1 MAIFGVGNVVLIL
14 SILCNVV
21 PSLGTKYTVGD
32 TSGWALSG
40 DYGSWASGKT
50 FKVGDSLVF
59 NYPSGHTVDEVS
71 GSDYKS
77 CSGANSISTDS
88 SGATTIPLKTA
99 GKHYFICSVPGHC
112 SGGMK
117 LEVNVEAAGS
127 SGGDS
132 TPPASGGGSPSTKT
146 APKQDVP
153 APSSSSLAAASSFLS
168 WVGVMMIVF
177 LAF

>member
-1 MAIFGVGNVVLIL
+1 M
-14 SILCNVV
+14 
-21 PSLGTKYTVGD
+21 GTKYTVGD
-32 TSGWALSG
+32 TSGWALSV
-40 DYGSWASGKT
+40 DYGTWASGKT

-77 CSGANSISTDS
+77 CSAANSISTDS
-88 SGATTIPLKTA
+88 SGATTIPLKAA
-99 GKHYFICSVPGHC
+99 GKRYFICSVMGHC

-127 SGGDS
+127 GGS
-132 TPPASGGGSPSTKT
+132 TPPSSSSPPASGGGATPDSPATKA
-146 APKQDVP
+146 APKQEVP
-153 APSSSSLAAASSFLS
+153 APSYSPAAVSPLAASLFL
-168 WVGVMMIVF
+168 GVMIVF